1 VSEILLEE
9 AGVPPPEAAAPPPVP
24 RRGIVRHALGL
35 WRTRIG
41 LVILALVLAVAIF
54 GPLFA
59 PYGPTEFAGTP
70 NTRNVE
76 GLRFG
81 TDYLGQDVWSRF
93 LYGGRKILIMSLL
106 ATAIGLAIGGTI
118 GLVAAYNRAR
128 LDNFLMRSMDIL
140 FAFPTLLICL
150 VAVTTL
156 GRREWVVVLIVAF
169 VAIPRV
175 ARVSRGAALGVV
187 ERDFIGAAQALGE
200 STTRILRSEILPNVA
215 GPLLVEASLR
225 LTYSVILIGS
235 LSFLGFGTGLNEADW
250 AQMVQENKQALSV
263 QPWGTVLPAIAI
275 AALTIGVGMIAD
287 GLGRAVAGIDR
298 TRPS

>member
-1 VSEILLEE
+1 MLEE
-9 AGVPPPEAAAPPPVP
+9 AGLPAPDEVAAAPVP
-24 RRGIVRHALGL
+24 RRGIVRQALGL

-41 LVILALVLAVAIF
+41 LVVVAVLLLLAIF
-54 GPLFA
+54 GAAVA
-59 PYGPTEFAGTP
+59 PYEPAEFVGTP

-93 LYGGRKILIMSLL
+93 LYGGRKILVMSVL
-106 ATAIGLAIGGTI
+106 ATAIGLTIGGVI

-128 LDNFLMRSMDIL
+128 LDNFLMRTMDIL
-140 FAFPTLLICL
+140 FAFPTLLMGL

-169 VAIPRV
+169 IAIPRV

-200 STTRILRSEILPNVA
+200 SRTRILGAEIVPNVA

-250 AQMVQENKQALSV
+250 AQMVFENRSALSV
-263 QPWGTVLPAIAI
+263 QPWGTILPALAI
-275 AALTIGVGMIAD
+275 AALTVGVGLVAD

-298 TRPS
+298 KRPQ